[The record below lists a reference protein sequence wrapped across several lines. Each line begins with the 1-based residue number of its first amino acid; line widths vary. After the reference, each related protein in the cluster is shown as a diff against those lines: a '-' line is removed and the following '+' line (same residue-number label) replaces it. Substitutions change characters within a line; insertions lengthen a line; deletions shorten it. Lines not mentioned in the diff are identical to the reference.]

1 MKPEVSDILVISADQ
16 LMAGILS
23 VQAPQ
28 YLQGATA
35 IHGLLMKFA
44 AREYERGAEI
54 RAAENADIRA
64 LFAELGS
71 EVRDETLKRQLADAA
86 ASRDESL
93 TISSLDASNVAL
105 RKLLIALHVHLE
117 EQRERAAEKRVWQ
130 LLKTMAAR
138 RAMPL
143 F

>member
-1 MKPEVSDILVISADQ
+1 MKPEADDILNISADQ
-16 LMAGILS
+16 LMAGVIPNLAAS
-23 VQAPQ
+23 

-35 IHGLLMKFA
+35 IHALLMKFA
-44 AREYERGAEI
+44 AREYERGADI

-64 LFAELGS
+64 LFAKLGND
-71 EVRDETLKRQLADAA
+71 VRDPALKARLDAA
-86 ASRDESL
+86 AATRDASL
-93 TISSLDASNVAL
+93 TISALDAANADL
-105 RKLLIALHVHLE
+105 RRLLIELHVHLE
-117 EQRERAAEKRVWQ
+117 DNDARESEKRVWG

>member
-1 MKPEVSDILVISADQ
+1 MKPEASDILNISADQ
-16 LMAGILS
+16 LMAGIMS
-23 VQAPQ
+23 VAAPQ

-44 AREYERGAEI
+44 AREYERGADI

-64 LFAELGS
+64 LFAELGGR
-71 EVRDETLKRQLADAA
+71 VRDEALKAQLAEAA
-86 ASRDESL
+86 ASRDASL
-93 TISSLDASNVAL
+93 AISSLDASNAAL
-105 RKLLIALHVHLE
+105 RKLLIALHADLE
-117 EQRERAAEKRVWQ
+117 EQNARDAEKRVWR
-130 LLKTMAAR
+130 LLKAMAAR

>member
-1 MKPEVSDILVISADQ
+1 MKPEASDILNISADQ
-16 LMAGILS
+16 LLAGIMS
-23 VQAPQ
+23 VAAPQ

-44 AREYERGAEI
+44 AREYERGADI

-64 LFAELGS
+64 LFAELGGK
-71 EVRDETLKRQLADAA
+71 VRDAALKAQLTEAA
-86 ASRDESL
+86 AERDTSL
-93 TISSLDASNVAL
+93 AISSLDASNARL
-105 RKLLIALHVHLE
+105 RRLLIALHVHLE
-117 EQRERAAEKRVWQ
+117 EHGARAAEKRVWR
-130 LLKTMAAR
+130 LLKAMAAR

>member
-1 MKPEVSDILVISADQ
+1 MKPEASDILAISADQ
-16 LMAGILS
+16 LLAGIMS

-44 AREYERGAEI
+44 AREYERGADI

-64 LFAELGS
+64 LFAELGG
-71 EVRDETLKRQLADAA
+71 EVRDAALKAELAEAA
-86 ASRDESL
+86 ASRDASL
-93 TISSLDASNVAL
+93 AISSLDASNVAL
-105 RKLLIALHVHLE
+105 RRLLIALHVHLE
-117 EQRERAAEKRVWQ
+117 EQGARAAEKRVWQ
-130 LLKTMAAR
+130 ILKSMAAR

>member
-1 MKPEVSDILVISADQ
+1 MKPEVSDILAISADQ

-44 AREYERGAEI
+44 AREYERGADI

-64 LFAELGS
+64 LFAELGC
-71 EVRDETLKRQLADAA
+71 EVRDAALEAQLAEAA
-86 ASRDESL
+86 AERDMSL
-93 TISSLDASNVAL
+93 TISALDASNAAL
-105 RKLLIALHVHLE
+105 RKLLITLHVHLE
-117 EQRERAAEKRVWQ
+117 EHKARAAEKRVWH